1 MASYAQCRFSYFRRC
16 RIRYPAAA
24 PTELPKERAVEAPLL
39 MGLSA
44 RARKRRSATA
54 VAAAAAATQCQ
65 RWQAT
70 KTFHSRVESE
80 LTAALKT
87 KTKDDFCNLGG
98 ERMEGRGE
106 GD

>member
-1 MASYAQCRFSYFRRC
+1 M
-16 RIRYPAAA
+16 
-24 PTELPKERAVEAPLL
+24 EAPLL

-54 VAAAAAATQCQ
+54 VATQCQ